1 MLYIF
6 LALMLIIA
14 SVAFADHQY
23 FIGSMAMILSMAG
36 IFIYKNYYYPKVM
49 DWVNRWF

>member
-14 SVAFADHQY
+14 SAAFADHQY

-36 IFIYKNYYYPKVM
+36 IFIYKNYDHPKVRG
-49 DWVNRWF
+49 WLGRWF

>member
-23 FIGSMAMILSMAG
+23 FIGSMAMVLSMAG
-36 IFIYKNYYYPKVM
+36 IFIYYHFNNPLIRR
-49 DWVNRWF
+49 WVDKWF